1 LPFVFESVIV
11 QGLLKEAINNNA
23 SLSRRTSALAALN
36 RTFKYLRSEKVLS
49 TLINVLTESQLD
61 L

>member
-1 LPFVFESVIV
+1 V